1 MKKKETWF
9 KSVFFF
15 HSFCIVYNSIKY
27 LFLLQ
32 KQEIL
37 DKNSNISFFFSFLVL
52 YFFQVIMYLLI
63 NSIFIRKRSILSFS
77 QRTTMSSIII
87 RIQSDLGFLRLTVN
101 SNDTIQSLR
110 SKISSTYKI
119 SYDDF
124 LICTER
130 HRMSIDHV

>member
-9 KSVFFF
+9 KSVFFL

-63 NSIFIRKRSILSFS
+63 NSIFIRKRFILSFS
-77 QRTTMSSIII
+77 QRTTMSNIII

>member
-1 MKKKETWF
+1 MKKTWF

-15 HSFCIVYNSIKY
+15 QSFCIVYNSIKY

-63 NSIFIRKRSILSFS
+63 KLLHHPKTFYPFIFIENYNEQHNYSYSKRSRILETDRQF
-77 QRTTMSSIII
+77 QRHHPVPP
-87 RIQSDLGFLRLTVN
+87 IQDIFHLQ
-101 SNDTIQSLR
+101 D
-110 SKISSTYKI
+110 
-119 SYDDF
+119 
-124 LICTER
+124 
-130 HRMSIDHV
+130 

>member
-1 MKKKETWF
+1 MKKTWF

-15 HSFCIVYNSIKY
+15 QSFCIVYNSIKY

-77 QRTTMSSIII
+77 QRTTMSNIII

>member
-1 MKKKETWF
+1 
-9 KSVFFF
+9 
-15 HSFCIVYNSIKY
+15 
-27 LFLLQ
+27 
-32 KQEIL
+32 
-37 DKNSNISFFFSFLVL
+37 
-52 YFFQVIMYLLI
+52 
-63 NSIFIRKRSILSFS
+63 
-77 QRTTMSSIII
+77 MSSIII

-130 HRMSIDHV
+130 HRMSIDHVWNLFNDLYTSFYCLSRLNRY

>member
-1 MKKKETWF
+1 MKKTWF

-63 NSIFIRKRSILSFS
+63 NSIFIRKRFILSFS